1 MAEFNFSR
9 PLSTMKYGFFVG
21 IASIPAI
28 ILIAIVVLI
37 FGGMMGA
44 AFESGSV
51 EGGLAILI
59 IAPIAIT
66 VVVTISSIQIITFA
80 LNSAFSDAM
89 PTYESIGYFATWG
102 KAVSIFLELLF
113 LFIVIIVVF
122 VLGIVV
128 VESSA
133 GLFLLLYFIGT
144 LMLVLAYM
152 GLIPYVCRRVLE
164 KEGNDAGS
172 GNKGGSQLEPLS
184 QGDALDGLYPPG
196 SDGN

>member
-37 FGGMMGA
+37 FGGMMTA
-44 AFESGSV
+44 AFEGGSV
-51 EGGLAILI
+51 ESGLIILI
-59 IAPIAIT
+59 IAPIVIT
-66 VVVTISSIQIITFA
+66 IVVTIASIQIITFA

-89 PTYESIGYFATWG
+89 PTYESLGYFATWG
-102 KAVSIFLELLF
+102 KAVSIFIELLF
-113 LFIVIIVVF
+113 LFIIIIVIF

-128 VESSA
+128 AESSP
-133 GLFLLLYFIGT
+133 GLFLVLYLVGMV
-144 LMLVLAYM
+144 MLILAYM

-164 KEGNDAGS
+164 KDGDDTGS
-172 GNKGGSQLEPLS
+172 GNTGGSKLEPLS
-184 QGDALDGLYPPG
+184 QNDALDGLYPPG
-196 SDGN
+196 SGGN

>member
-1 MAEFNFSR
+1 
-9 PLSTMKYGFFVG
+9 
-21 IASIPAI
+21 
-28 ILIAIVVLI
+28 
-37 FGGMMGA
+37 MGA
-44 AFESGSV
+44 AL
-51 EGGLAILI
+51 EGGSLEGGIAIMIL
-59 IAPIAIT
+59 APIVIT
-66 VVVTISSIQIITFA
+66 IVVTISSIQIITFA

-113 LFIVIIVVF
+113 LLIIIIVVF
-122 VLGIVV
+122 VLGVV
-128 VESSA
+128 LIESSP
-133 GLFLLLYFIGT
+133 GLFLILNFIGI

-164 KEGNDAGS
+164 KEGNTGS
-172 GNKGGSQLEPLS
+172 VNKGGSQLEPLS

>member
-1 MAEFNFSR
+1 MEFDFAK
-9 PLSTMKYGFFVG
+9 PLSTMKYGFFIG

-37 FGGMMGA
+37 FGGMMTA
-44 AFESGSV
+44 AFEGGSIESG
-51 EGGLAILI
+51 LIILI

-66 VVVTISSIQIITFA
+66 VVVTIASIQIITFA

-89 PTYESIGYFATWG
+89 PTYESLGYFATWG
-102 KAVSIFLELLF
+102 KAVSIFIELLF
-113 LFIVIIVVF
+113 LFIIIIVIF

-128 VESSA
+128 AESSP
-133 GLFLLLYFIGT
+133 GLFLVLYLVGMV
-144 LMLVLAYM
+144 MLVLAYM

-164 KEGNDAGS
+164 KDGNDTGS
-172 GNKGGSQLEPLS
+172 GNVGRSQLEPIS
-184 QGDALDGLYPPG
+184 QGDALEGLYPPG

>member
-9 PLSTMKYGFFVG
+9 PLSTMKYGFFIG

-51 EGGLAILI
+51 EGGIAILI
-59 IAPIAIT
+59 IAPIVIT

-89 PTYESIGYFATWG
+89 PSYESIGYFATWG

-128 VESSA
+128 VESSP
-133 GLFLLLYFIGT
+133 GLFLILYFTGI

-172 GNKGGSQLEPLS
+172 GNNNSS
-184 QGDALDGLYPPG
+184 QGDALDGLYPPS
-196 SDGN
+196 SDGNQ